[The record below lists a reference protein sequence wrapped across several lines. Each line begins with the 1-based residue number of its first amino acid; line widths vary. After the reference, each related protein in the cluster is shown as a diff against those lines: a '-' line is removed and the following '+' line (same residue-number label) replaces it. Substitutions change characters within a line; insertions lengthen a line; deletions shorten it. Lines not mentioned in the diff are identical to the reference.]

1 MRIAGEIQHSKYK
14 ITILHMNNRFSVQF
28 EDGEQTQIYKIPDLE
43 HLNDVNGIKQLI
55 DPNYVKSVDV
65 VFEQMKKS
73 KYLHIRDFI
82 QQSGEEEFE
91 TII

>member
-1 MRIAGEIQHSKYK
+1 MRIAGEIQHSNYK
-14 ITILHMNNRFSVQF
+14 ITILHMNNRYSVQF

-43 HLNDVNGIKQLI
+43 HLNDINGIKQLV
-55 DPNYVKSVDV
+55 DPAFIQNVDN
-65 VFEQMKKS
+65 VFEQMKKN
-73 KYLHIRDFI
+73 KYSHIRSFI